1 MIKNRRMVQKL
12 KEELIRKE
20 KVNIIKNFQ
29 IMETSKL

>member
-20 KVNIIKNFQ
+20 KVNIIKNIQ